1 VEVDEITRKL
11 YGADPG
17 QFTAARAEA
26 AAQARDRG
34 DAKGAAEIAK
44 LRKPTVGA
52 WAVNLLA
59 IHKPD
64 LLQQLADL
72 ASQLRQA
79 QRDLQGAQ
87 LRELAK
93 QRRVLI
99 PQLVTEAQRLAG
111 KAKLPLFEVEATL
124 GAALADEQVAATIQ
138 SGRLLKTV
146 SYTGLGEMVV
156 AEEPVR
162 ADNRELKQARE
173 AEAKAHNEMQR
184 SEAAELAAAQQLE
197 ALDNELHELR
207 QRRADLAETL
217 NQARHALRFAQR
229 ALTAASRRVHELDP
243 SA

>member
-1 VEVDEITRKL
+1 MEVDEITRKL

-17 QFTAARAEA
+17 QFTAARTEA
-26 AAQARDRG
+26 AAQARERG

-59 IHKPD
+59 IHRPD
-64 LLQQLADL
+64 LLKQLTDL
-72 ASQLRQA
+72 AAQLRQA
-79 QRDLQGAQ
+79 QRDLQGAK

-93 QRRVLI
+93 QRRALI
-99 PQLVTEAQRLAG
+99 PQLVTEAQKLAG
-111 KAKLPLFEVEATL
+111 KAKLPLFEIEATL
-124 GAALADEQVAATIQ
+124 SAALADESIAATIQ
-138 SGRLLKTV
+138 SGRLLKTLA
-146 SYTGLGEMVV
+146 YTGLGEMVV
-156 AEEPVR
+156 AEEPVY

-173 AEAKAHNEMQR
+173 AQTKAQTELHR
-184 SEAAELAAAQQLE
+184 SETAEQLAAQDLE
-197 ALDNELHELR
+197 AVDNELHELR
-207 QRRADLAETL
+207 QRRADVAETL